1 VKIKVC
7 ILIAVL
13 ISSFDLM
20 AQEYSFSGDPDI
32 SFAAA
37 REMAFSGNHQ
47 GARDTLKS
55 ILSRYPEYTDVRSL
69 LGKTYTWDGAYD
81 DARLQFNWIT
91 SREQQ
96 NKEVWI
102 AAVKNEIYAQ
112 NEHIALGLAN
122 KALIHL
128 PEEASLIS
136 LKAEVIHRIQTKQES
151 KNAGTKGDEKTEIKH
166 SKNLLEFGNAIDV
179 FDAFYEPMLYASV
192 AYTRKTRF
200 GKLIPRINYSNRFNT
215 NGVQYELDVYPRFS
229 KKLHGYLNYG
239 YSRDAI
245 YPTHRAGAEL
255 YMNLPKAVELSV
267 GMRYLGF
274 ATNNTTIL
282 TGSIGLYRGDY
293 YFSLRPYITPRRNQ
307 TGISGNLLGRRY
319 FKNKYNYLG
328 VNLGVGYAPELR
340 QLSANNILLAETL
353 FFIESQQ
360 LLLEYQFT
368 SGDMTHRYR
377 ANLGITRQEY
387 IPSPGSFF
395 WAFTAGVLY
404 QVAL

>member
-1 VKIKVC
+1 MKIK
-7 ILIAVL
+7 ISIFITLLIGSL
-13 ISSFDLM
+13 NLT
-20 AQEYSFSGDPDI
+20 AQEYAFNGDPDI
-32 SFAAA
+32 SFASA

-55 ILSRYPEYTDVRSL
+55 ILSRYPEYTDVRNL
-69 LGKTYTWDGAYD
+69 LAKTYTWDGAYD
-81 DARLQFNWIT
+81 DARIQFNRIT
-91 SREQQ
+91 SKERT
-96 NKEVWI
+96 NIEVWI

-112 NEHIALGLAN
+112 NEHIALGLVN

-128 PEEASLIS
+128 PDEATLIS
-136 LKAEVIHRIQTKQES
+136 LKADVMHRIQTKQA
-151 KNAGTKGDEKTEIKH
+151 KTIAGDEKKTE
-166 SKNLLEFGNAIDV
+166 SRTSRNRLEFGNAIDV
-179 FDAFYEPMLYASV
+179 FDTFYEPMLYASV
-192 AYTRKTRF
+192 AYIRETKF

-229 KKLHGYLNYG
+229 EKMHGYLNYG
-239 YSRDAI
+239 YSADAI
-245 YPTHRAGAEL
+245 YPSHRAGAEL
-255 YMNLPKAVELSV
+255 YLNLPRAVEISA

-274 ATNNTTIL
+274 ANNSTTIL

-293 YFSLRPYITPRRNQ
+293 YFSLRPYITPSRNQ
-307 TGISGNLLGRRY
+307 TGFSGNLLGRRY
-319 FKNKYNYLG
+319 YKNKFHYLG
-328 VNLGVGYAPELR
+328 INLGIGYAPELR

-368 SGDMTHRYR
+368 SADQAHRYR

-387 IPSPGSFF
+387 IPEPGNFF
-395 WAFTAGVLY
+395 WAFSAGLVY